1 MAFVHSQ
8 TVARDLDLLFVLLPD
23 LGRWFQSLY
32 PITHKYVKGICT
44 IVDIY
49 FDFHEPADCSMDG
62 RI

>member
-32 PITHKYVKGICT
+32 QIKDERCKDLPWYHI
-44 IVDIY
+44 
-49 FDFHEPADCSMDG
+49 DFVAKFFE
-62 RI
+62 